1 MNIFDNLE
9 GILAPPKTEPSGSVM
24 DLLRLAEEIRAK
36 LGNQG
41 YLVER
46 YLSDMFEALSATS
59 GYQASEAGYEESD
72 KLRSLCF
79 RALESR
85 SGSQASNDKKEL
97 EQHPFYP
104 VVKRHFEEYPDSLR
118 LRFSVVSRHFAMLS
132 QEFLQFALTRF
143 VKEEKDKIYRAVDHV
158 ALNEFY
164 AEIAAIVGEPLMERL
179 NRMLIEQLLAVPV
192 SIGFAYGLSCALVD
206 SLAYVD
212 KETGKQVFQLLMD
225 EYAEGK
231 RRWPDGI

>member
-1 MNIFDNLE
+1 MNIFQDLE
-9 GILAPPKTEPSGSVM
+9 GILAPQKTEQAGSVM
-24 DLLRLAEEIRAK
+24 DLLRIAAEIRAK
-36 LGNQG
+36 LGSQG

-46 YLSDMFEALSATS
+46 YLSGMFEALCATS
-59 GYQASEAGYEESD
+59 GYQAAEAGYEESD

-79 RALESR
+79 RAMESR
-85 SGSQASNDKKEL
+85 SGSQASDDKKEL
-97 EQHPFYP
+97 EKHPFYP
-104 VVKRHFEEYPDSLR
+104 VVKKHFEEYPDTLR
-118 LRFSVVSRHFAMLS
+118 LRFSVVNRHFVMLS

-143 VKEEKDKIYRAVDHV
+143 VKEEKDKIYRAVDYV
-158 ALNEFY
+158 TLNEFY
-164 AEIAAIVGEPLMERL
+164 AEIAAIREPLMERL
-179 NRMLIEQLLAVPV
+179 NRMLKEQLIAVPV

-231 RRWPDGI
+231 RR